1 MYVNLKLG
9 TPTQF
14 FFKFLSVSTCNVY
27 SATGLKCFLLHSCG
41 QALRNVSK
49 LHKLYFVTT
58 CGSKWLACF
67 QNSSI
72 FITLIKKKKQQNICM
87 HTFSTKCPHLFHP
100 DLNVLSEVAL
110 GQFHRGAYQG
120 TTLLL
125 ILCCCLRI

>member
-1 MYVNLKLG
+1 MESLKLSKKKKKEFWLILQNMYVNLKLG

-14 FFKFLSVSTCNVY
+14 FFKFLCVSTCNVY

-72 FITLIKKKKQQNICM
+72 FITLIKKKNNRIFVCTHLVQNVPI
-87 HTFSTKCPHLFHP
+87 FSI
-100 DLNVLSEVAL
+100 
-110 GQFHRGAYQG
+110 
-120 TTLLL
+120 L
-125 ILCCCLRI
+125 I